1 MNLPALRHVGSSRTR
16 DSTQVPCISRQILNY
31 CAATGASFKKR
42 KKYSFGCTVSWTQHV
57 GSISPTRDWTRV
69 PRIGSAASQPLA
81 HQGSP
86 RNLLFSGRQ
95 RGPWGREV
103 ASQGGGDVAVTSIPL
118 GSNPSSGPYR
128 SREGP
133 GLLDGPQGTD
143 HGRREI
149 WMLGAC
155 VRSVG

>member
-31 CAATGASFKKR
+31 CAAREASFKKR

-69 PRIGSAASQPLA
+69 PRVGSAASQPLA

-95 RGPWGREV
+95 RGPWVREV
-103 ASQGGGDVAVTSIPL
+103 ASQLEMLLSRPSLLAATPAVVLTGAGRDLGSSMVHKVLTMGGGKFGCS
-118 GSNPSSGPYR
+118 
-128 SREGP
+128 
-133 GLLDGPQGTD
+133 
-143 HGRREI
+143 
-149 WMLGAC
+149 
-155 VRSVG
+155 VRV